1 MSSSRRI
8 TALVVFGLA
17 LGRTAGA
24 QPLDDPSRPQAA
36 AKDPFL
42 DALVTEALERN
53 PDLLALREAALAA
66 RARPEQV
73 QALADPMLTTTYTN
87 DGWSPSLGSRE
98 MTTLAFMVS
107 QELPFAGKRRL
118 RAELSTLDAV
128 AIAPQAARSRRA
140 LVAAVTRAYVGLV
153 LSRELLKLATDQERL
168 WKQIEG
174 TARARYAVG
183 QGAQPDVLRVQ
194 TEVTRVEQLR
204 TLQQA
209 EASIRAAELNRLLD
223 RPPASAVETAER
235 LELEPFEESL
245 ASVLERLTL
254 ESPELYAAA
263 LAGER
268 AGLAV
273 AVAQKEYKPDFSVQ
287 AGYMNRGGLDPMWQ
301 AGIGINLPLQRRRR
315 DAAVGEAEARLRAGE
330 RRQEAVR
337 LQLRYRTQE
346 RLLQLQA
353 AERLALLYRD
363 GIIPQG
369 QMSVEAAIASYQAGK
384 VPFVAVLEALAT
396 LYDDRARHLRILAGH
411 ERIRARLEEASLD
424 AASDMPEA
432 GGPSMSPMPGRA
444 VSAMGAGAALGGAA
458 SAGGM
463 SMGSMGGR

>member
-24 QPLDDPSRPQAA
+24 QALDAASRPR

-42 DALVTEALERN
+42 DALVSEALERN
-53 PDLLALREAALAA
+53 PDLLALREASLAA

-73 QALADPMLTTTYTN
+73 QALADPILTTTYTN

-98 MTTLAFMVS
+98 MTTLGFMVS

-128 AIAPQAARSRRA
+128 AVAPQVARSRRA

-153 LSRELLKLATDQERL
+153 LSRELLKLASEQERL

-174 TARARYAVG
+174 AARARYAVG

-223 RPPASAVETAER
+223 RPPASAVETRER
-235 LELEPFEESL
+235 LELEPLEESL

-268 AGLAV
+268 AGLAL

-287 AGYMNRGGLDPMWQ
+287 AGYMNRGGLEPMWL
-301 AGIGINLPLQRRRR
+301 AGVGVKLPVHRKRL
-315 DAAVGEAEARLRAGE
+315 ASGVAEAQAQARASARLADSL
-330 RRQEAVR
+330 R
-337 LQLRYRTQE
+337 LQLRFRIEE
-346 RLLQLQA
+346 RIAQLAATEKLVALYGKGIVPQDLLSVDA
-353 AERLALLYRD
+353 A
-363 GIIPQG
+363 
-369 QMSVEAAIASYQAGK
+369 VASYQTGRL
-384 VPFVAVLEALAT
+384 PFIAVLEGLTT
-396 LYDDRARHLRILAGH
+396 LYNDRATHLGLLADH
-411 ERIRARLEEASLD
+411 ARIRASLEEASLEATSSLP
-424 AASDMPEA
+424 AAS
-432 GGPSMSPMPGRA
+432 
-444 VSAMGAGAALGGAA
+444 AALSGGAA
-458 SAGGM
+458 
-463 SMGSMGGR
+463 MGRMR

>member
-287 AGYMNRGGLDPMWQ
+287 AGYMNRGGLEPMWL
-301 AGIGINLPLQRRRR
+301 AGVGVTLPVHRKRL
-315 DAAVGEAEARLRAGE
+315 ASGLAEAEAQARASGRLADS
-330 RRQEAVR
+330 QR
-337 LQLRYRTQE
+337 LQLRFRIEE
-346 RLLQLQA
+346 RMAQLAATEKLVALYGKGIVPQDLLSVDA
-353 AERLALLYRD
+353 AVAN
-363 GIIPQG
+363 
-369 QMSVEAAIASYQAGK
+369 YQTGK
-384 VPFVAVLEALAT
+384 VPFISVLEALTT
-396 LYDDRARHLRILAGH
+396 LYNDRATQLALVADH
-411 ERIRARLEEASLD
+411 ARTRASLEEASL
-424 AASDMPEA
+424 EA
-432 GGPSMSPMPGRA
+432 TSSLPSTSAA
-444 VSAMGAGAALGGAA
+444 VSGGAA
-458 SAGGM
+458 
-463 SMGSMGGR
+463 MGRMR

>member
-8 TALVVFGLA
+8 TAFVFFGLA

-24 QPLDDPSRPQAA
+24 QPLDDPSRPQTA

-42 DALVTEALERN
+42 GALVSEALERN
-53 PDLLALREAALAA
+53 PDLQALREAALAA

-73 QALADPMLTTTYTN
+73 QALADPMLTTAYTN

-128 AIAPQAARSRRA
+128 AIAPQVARSRRA

-153 LSRELLKLATDQERL
+153 LSRELLTLATEQERL
-168 WKQIEG
+168 WQQIEG

-235 LELEPFEESL
+235 LELETFEETL

-287 AGYMNRGGLDPMWQ
+287 AGYMNRGGLEPMWL
-301 AGIGINLPLQRRRR
+301 AGVGVKLPVHRKRL
-315 DAAVGEAEARLRAGE
+315 ASGLAEAEAQARASARLADSL
-330 RRQEAVR
+330 R
-337 LQLRYRTQE
+337 LQLRFRIEE
-346 RLLQLQA
+346 RMAQLAATEKLVALYGKGIVPQDLLSVDA
-353 AERLALLYRD
+353 AVAN
-363 GIIPQG
+363 
-369 QMSVEAAIASYQAGK
+369 YQTGK
-384 VPFVAVLEALAT
+384 LPFISVLEALTT
-396 LYDDRARHLRILAGH
+396 LYNDRATHLGLLADH
-411 ERIRARLEEASLD
+411 ARTRASLEEASLD
-424 AASDMPEA
+424 ETSSMAA
-432 GGPSMSPMPGRA
+432 
-444 VSAMGAGAALGGAA
+444 V
-458 SAGGM
+458 AGGM
-463 SMGSMGGR
+463 TRAPSSSTGSMGR

>member
-8 TALVVFGLA
+8 TALVFFGLT

-24 QPLDDPSRPQAA
+24 QPLEAAARSQTA
-36 AKDPFL
+36 AKDPL
-42 DALVTEALERN
+42 LVALVSEALERN
-53 PDLLALREAALAA
+53 PDLQALREAARAA
-66 RARPEQV
+66 SARPEQV
-73 QALADPMLTTTYTN
+73 QALADPTITTTYTN

-128 AIAPQAARSRRA
+128 AIAPQVARSRHA

-153 LSRELLKLATDQERL
+153 LSRELLKLVSEQERL

-209 EASIRAAELNRLLD
+209 EATIRAAELNRLLD
-223 RPPASAVETAER
+223 RPPASAVETRER

-263 LAGER
+263 IAGER

-287 AGYMNRGGLDPMWQ
+287 AGYMNRGGLEPMWLAGVGVKLPVHRKRLASGLAEAEAQ
-301 AGIGINLPLQRRRR
+301 ARASARLADSLGLQLRFRTEERMAQLAATEKLVALYGNGIVPQDLLSV
-315 DAAVGEAEARLRAGE
+315 DAAVAN
-330 RRQEAVR
+330 
-337 LQLRYRTQE
+337 
-346 RLLQLQA
+346 
-353 AERLALLYRD
+353 
-363 GIIPQG
+363 
-369 QMSVEAAIASYQAGK
+369 YQTGK
-384 VPFVAVLEALAT
+384 VPFISVLEALTT
-396 LYDDRARHLRILAGH
+396 LYNDRATHLGLLADH
-411 ERIRARLEEASLD
+411 ARTRASLEEASLD
-424 AASDMPEA
+424 ETSSMAAAS
-432 GGPSMSPMPGRA
+432 
-444 VSAMGAGAALGGAA
+444 AAISGGAA
-458 SAGGM
+458 
-463 SMGSMGGR
+463 MGTMR

>member
-8 TALVVFGLA
+8 TAFVVFGLA
-17 LGRTAGA
+17 LGRTAAA
-24 QPLDDPSRPQAA
+24 QPLDAPAPPQAV

-42 DALVTEALERN
+42 DALVSEALERN

-66 RARPEQV
+66 SARPEQV

-98 MTTLAFMVS
+98 MTTLGFMVS

-128 AIAPQAARSRRA
+128 AIAPQVARSRRA
-140 LVAAVTRAYVGLV
+140 LVAAVTRAYAGLV
-153 LSRELLKLATDQERL
+153 LSRELLGLASEQEQL

-223 RPPASAVETAER
+223 RPSASAVETAEH
-235 LELEPFEESL
+235 LELEPFTESL
-245 ASVLERLTL
+245 ASTLERLTL

-268 AGLAV
+268 ASLAV

-287 AGYMNRGGLDPMWQ
+287 AGYMNRGGLEPMWL
-301 AGIGINLPLQRRRR
+301 AGVGLKLPVHRKRL
-315 DAAVGEAEARLRAGE
+315 ASGLAEAEAQARASARLADSL
-330 RRQEAVR
+330 R
-337 LQLRYRTQE
+337 LQLRFRTEE
-346 RLLQLQA
+346 RMAQLAATEKLVALYGKGIVPQDLLSVDA
-353 AERLALLYRD
+353 AVAN
-363 GIIPQG
+363 
-369 QMSVEAAIASYQAGK
+369 YQTGK
-384 VPFVAVLEALAT
+384 VPFISVLEALTT
-396 LYDDRARHLRILAGH
+396 LYNDRAAHLALLANH
-411 ERIRARLEEASLD
+411 ERIRASLEEASLEET
-424 AASDMPEA
+424 SGM
-432 GGPSMSPMPGRA
+432 G
-444 VSAMGAGAALGGAA
+444 GAGATGMAGRAGASMSVGGASA
-458 SAGGM
+458 SAD
-463 SMGSMGGR
+463 GSMASGRSMR

>member
-1 MSSSRRI
+1 MSSSHRI
-8 TALVVFGLA
+8 TAFVVFGLA
-17 LGRTAGA
+17 LGRTAAA
-24 QPLDDPSRPQAA
+24 QPLDAPARPQTA

-42 DALVTEALERN
+42 DALVSEALERN

-66 RARPEQV
+66 SARPEQV
-73 QALADPMLTTTYTN
+73 EALADPMLTTTYTN

-98 MTTLAFMVS
+98 MTTLGFMVS

-128 AIAPQAARSRRA
+128 AIAPQVARSRRA

-153 LSRELLKLATDQERL
+153 LSREQLTLAAEQERL

-223 RPPASAVETAER
+223 RPSASAVETRER
-235 LELEPFEESL
+235 LELEPFDESL
-245 ASVLERLTL
+245 ASILERLTL
-254 ESPELYAAA
+254 DSPELYAAA

-287 AGYMNRGGLDPMWQ
+287 AGYMNRGGLEPMWL
-301 AGIGINLPLQRRRR
+301 AGVGVKLPVHRKRL
-315 DAAVGEAEARLRAGE
+315 ASGLAEAEAQARASARLADS
-330 RRQEAVR
+330 QR
-337 LQLRYRTQE
+337 LQLRFRIEE
-346 RLLQLQA
+346 RMAQLAATEKLVGLYGKGIVPQDLLSVDA
-353 AERLALLYRD
+353 AVAN
-363 GIIPQG
+363 
-369 QMSVEAAIASYQAGK
+369 YQTGR
-384 VPFVAVLEALAT
+384 VPFISVLEALTT
-396 LYDDRARHLRILAGH
+396 LYNDRATHLGLLADH
-411 ERIRARLEEASLD
+411 ARTRASLDEASLD
-424 AASDMPEA
+424 ETSSMAA
-432 GGPSMSPMPGRA
+432 
-444 VSAMGAGAALGGAA
+444 V
-458 SAGGM
+458 AGGM
-463 SMGSMGGR
+463 TRAPSSSTGSMGR